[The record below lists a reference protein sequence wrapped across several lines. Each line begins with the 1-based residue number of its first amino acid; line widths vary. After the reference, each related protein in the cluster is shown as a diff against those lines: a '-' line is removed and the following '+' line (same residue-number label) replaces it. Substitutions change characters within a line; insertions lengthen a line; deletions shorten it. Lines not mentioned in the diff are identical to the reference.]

1 MHRPRRLPLLLILLG
16 LLPAV
21 ARALLPPP
29 RFPGPHAR
37 PRPRAGARD
46 GVGGGY
52 EFETRYFRQR
62 LDHFSFSGEEEFF
75 QQRYLVGRAG
85 AGGWAGPG
93 GPIFF
98 YCGNEGD
105 IAWFAAN
112 SGLVWDAAPRF
123 AALVVFAEHRYYGE
137 SMPFGSKDKAY
148 NNSRSM
154 AYLTAEQ
161 ALADYAVL
169 LTDLKRNLSSESSPV
184 VLFGGSYGGMLAAWM
199 RLKYPHIAVGAL
211 ASSAPIL
218 QFEDIV
224 PDTIFYDLVSNDFKR
239 ESLSCFQTIKD
250 SWKELDEQGNGQDGL
265 LKLSKTL
272 HLCQTLN
279 TTGALSDWLNSAY
292 SYLAMVDYPMPS
304 EFLMPLPANP
314 IKEVCRNIDKQPEGS
329 SILERIY
336 AGVNIYYNYTGTVDC
351 FDLDDDPHGMGGWD
365 WQACTEMVM
374 PMSSSEGLSMFPPD
388 EFDYALY
395 ADDCVKNFGVRP
407 RPRWISTEFGGHNIS
422 SVLEKFG
429 SNIIFFNGLLDPWS
443 GGGVLKNISESVVA
457 IVAPLGA
464 HHIDL
469 RPATKEDPDWLV
481 SLRESELEI
490 ISGWLSD
497 HYRGRGGAIF
507 QRATNKGSAA
517 S

>member
-37 PRPRAGARD
+37 PRPRAGVGD

-85 AGGWAGPG
+85 GWAGPG

-112 SGLVWDAAPRF
+112 SGLVWEAAPRF
-123 AALVVFAEHRYYGE
+123 ASLVVFAEHRYYGE

-265 LKLSKTL
+265 LKLSKTF

-279 TTGALSDWLNSAY
+279 TTGALSDWLSSAY

-304 EFLMPLPANP
+304 EFLMPLPASP
-314 IKEVCRNIDKQPEGS
+314 IKEVCTNIDKQPEGS

-388 EFDYALY
+388 EFDYELY

-497 HYRGRGGAIF
+497 HYRARGGALF
-507 QRATNKGSAA
+507 QRATNKDSAA

>member
-1 MHRPRRLPLLLILLG
+1 MRRLPLLLILG
-16 LLPAV
+16 ILPAV
-21 ARALLPPP
+21 ASALAPP
-29 RFPGPHAR
+29 RFPGPHSR
-37 PRPRAGARD
+37 PRRAAGA
-46 GVGGGY
+46 VGAVRGY
-52 EFETRYFRQR
+52 DYETQYFRQR
-62 LDHFSFSGEEEFF
+62 LDHFSFLDEGDGEVFF

-85 AGGWAGPG
+85 EWAGAG

-112 SGLVWDAAPRF
+112 SGLVWEAAPRF
-123 AALVVFAEHRYYGE
+123 AALHRYYGE
-137 SMPFGSKDKAY
+137 SMPFGSKEKAY
-148 NNSRSM
+148 NNSKSL
-154 AYLTAEQ
+154 AYLTAAQ

-169 LTDLKRNLSSESSPV
+169 LTDLKRNLSSEGSPV
-184 VLFGGSYGGMLAAWM
+184 VLFGGSYGGMLASWM

-224 PDTIFYDLVSNDFKR
+224 PSTIFYDLVSNDFKR

-250 SWKELDEQGNGQDGL
+250 SWKALDDQGNGQDSL
-265 LKLSKTL
+265 LKLSETF
-272 HLCQTLN
+272 HLCQTVK
-279 TTGALSDWLNSAY
+279 TTGELSDWLSSAY

-304 EFLMPLPANP
+304 DFLMPLPGNP
-314 IKEVCRNIDKQPEGS
+314 IKEVCRKIDNQPDGT

-351 FDLDDDPHGMGGWD
+351 FDLNDDPHGMGGWD

-374 PMSSSEGLSMFPPD
+374 PMSYSEDRSMFPAYK
-388 EFDYALY
+388 FDYPSY
-395 ADDCVKNFGVRP
+395 ENNCINSFGVRP
-407 RPRWISTEFGGHNIS
+407 RPQWITTEFGGHNIS
-422 SVLEKFG
+422 LVLEGFG

-481 SLRESELEI
+481 RLRESELDI
-490 ISGWLSD
+490 ISGWLLD
-497 HYRGRGGAIF
+497 YYGAKRGALF
-507 QRATNKGSAA
+507 QRAAPMDSAA